1 MDTRFRGN
9 DKNNVISSRRFFTV
23 KMGFMEIPFSKR
35 PGRHERHF
43 KRKIGNPLFPRPVNE
58 YSDDDLLEIQRL
70 DHEEIVAFLDQ
81 LKKLVQQAINL
92 QANEESQVVLDLKA
106 GLEKLYETACRLGDQ
121 QENNK
126 AAIRD
131 LLKVI
136 MATVRAHAGG
146 DAKAEMELQQEELA
160 RQQHFAMLEH
170 DLVVDL
176 LDTDSLILQDEL
188 VAVML
193 TEDEEQVTA
202 ALTMLDQEQ
211 RLLLAADAIK
221 TVENNGLADDE
232 TLKRRLRL
240 VRGDS

>member
-1 MDTRFRGN
+1 
-9 DKNNVISSRRFFTV
+9 
-23 KMGFMEIPFSKR
+23 MEIPFSER

-43 KRKIGNPLFPRPVNE
+43 KRKIDNALFPRPVND
-58 YSDDDLLEIQRL
+58 YSDEDLLEVQRL
-70 DHEEIVAFLDQ
+70 DHEEIVSFLGR

-106 GLEKLYETACRLGDQ
+106 ELEKLYETACRLGDQ

-126 AAIRD
+126 AALRD

-160 RQQHFAMLEH
+160 RQQHFSMMEH

-176 LDTDSLILQDEL
+176 LDTESLILEDEL
-188 VAVML
+188 AAVML
-193 TEDEEQVTA
+193 SDDEKQVLA
-202 ALTMLDQEQ
+202 ALAMLDVEQ
-211 RLLLAADAIK
+211 RLLLAADAVK
-221 TVENNGLADDE
+221 LAEKNNLADDE
-232 TLKRRLRL
+232 QLKRRIGLI
-240 VRGDS
+240 RGDN

>member
-1 MDTRFRGN
+1 
-9 DKNNVISSRRFFTV
+9 
-23 KMGFMEIPFSKR
+23 MEIPFSER

-43 KRKIGNPLFPRPVNE
+43 KRKIDNPLFPRPING
-58 YSDDDLLEIQRL
+58 YSDEDLLEVQRL
-70 DHEEIVAFLDQ
+70 DHEEIVEFLDQ

-106 GLEKLYETACRLGDQ
+106 ELEKLYETACRLGDQ

-126 AAIRD
+126 AALRD

-176 LDTDSLILQDEL
+176 LDSDSLILEDEL

-193 TEDEEQVTA
+193 GEDEDQVTA
-202 ALTMLDQEQ
+202 ALTMLDEEQ
-211 RLLLAADAIK
+211 RVLLAADAVALVDK
-221 TVENNGLADDE
+221 YGLANDE
-232 TLKRRLRL
+232 KLTRRISL

>member
-1 MDTRFRGN
+1 
-9 DKNNVISSRRFFTV
+9 
-23 KMGFMEIPFSKR
+23 MEIPFSER

-43 KRKIGNPLFPRPVNE
+43 KRKIDNPLFPRPLNH
-58 YSDDDLLEIQRL
+58 YSDDELLEVQRL
-70 DHEEIVAFLDQ
+70 DHEEIVLFLDS

-106 GLEKLYETACRLGDQ
+106 ELEKLYETACRLGDQ

-126 AAIRD
+126 AALRD

-136 MATVRAHAGG
+136 MATVRTHAGG

-160 RQQHFAMLEH
+160 RQQHFSMLEH

-176 LDTDSLILQDEL
+176 LDTESLILEDEL

-193 TEDEEQVTA
+193 SEDEQQVSA
-202 ALTMLDQEQ
+202 ALTMLDAEQ
-211 RLLLAADAIK
+211 RVLLAADAVQV
-221 TVENNGLADDE
+221 VEKNRLTDDDK
-232 TLKRRLRL
+232 LKRRIGLI
-240 VRGDS
+240 RGDN

>member
-1 MDTRFRGN
+1 
-9 DKNNVISSRRFFTV
+9 
-23 KMGFMEIPFSKR
+23 MEIPFSER

-43 KRKIGNPLFPRPVNE
+43 KRKIDNPLFPRPLNE
-58 YSDDDLLEIQRL
+58 YSDDDLLEVQRL
-70 DHEEIVAFLDQ
+70 DHEEIVSFLGR
-81 LKKLVQQAINL
+81 LKKLVQQAVSL

-106 GLEKLYETACRLGDQ
+106 ELEKLYETACRLGDQ

-126 AAIRD
+126 AALRD

-136 MATVRAHAGG
+136 MATVRSHAGG

-176 LDTDSLILQDEL
+176 LDTESLILEDEL

-193 TEDEEQVTA
+193 SEGEQQVTA
-202 ALTMLDQEQ
+202 ALAMLDEEQ
-211 RLLLAADAIK
+211 RLLLAADAVKITEK
-221 TVENNGLADDE
+221 NNLADDE
-232 TLKRRLRL
+232 RVKKRIGLI
-240 VRGDS
+240 RGDN

>member
-1 MDTRFRGN
+1 
-9 DKNNVISSRRFFTV
+9 
-23 KMGFMEIPFSKR
+23 MEIPFSER

-43 KRKIGNPLFPRPVNE
+43 KRKIDNPLFPRPLNE
-58 YSDDDLLEIQRL
+58 YSDDDLLEVQRL
-70 DHEEIVAFLDQ
+70 DHEEIVSFLGR
-81 LKKLVQQAINL
+81 LKKLVQQAVSL

-106 GLEKLYETACRLGDQ
+106 ELEKLYETACRLGDQ

-126 AAIRD
+126 AALRD

-136 MATVRAHAGG
+136 MATVRSHAGG

-176 LDTDSLILQDEL
+176 LDSESLILEDEL

-193 TEDEEQVTA
+193 SEDELQVTA
-202 ALTMLDQEQ
+202 ALAMLDEEQ
-211 RLLLAADAIK
+211 RLLLAADAVKIAEK
-221 TVENNGLADDE
+221 NNLADDE
-232 TLKRRLRL
+232 KLKRRIGLI
-240 VRGDS
+240 RGDN